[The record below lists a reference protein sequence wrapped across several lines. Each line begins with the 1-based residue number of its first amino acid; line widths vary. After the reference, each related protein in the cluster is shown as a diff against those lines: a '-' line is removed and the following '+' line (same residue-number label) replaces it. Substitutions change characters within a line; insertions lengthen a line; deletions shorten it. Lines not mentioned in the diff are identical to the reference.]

1 MFAGI
6 DEQSQ
11 GSRIPKHVLSDNET
25 QDVGQD
31 ISSGRIGLEHC
42 HNKVKT
48 KRGQRSHDDAV
59 VKNWKLKMKVYFL
72 PERAANVLRKSV

>member
-11 GSRIPKHVLSDNET
+11 GSRIPKHVLSNNET

-31 ISSGRIGLEHC
+31 ISSGRIGLKHC

-48 KRGQRSHDDAV
+48 KTRST
-59 VKNWKLKMKVYFL
+59 
-72 PERAANVLRKSV
+72 ES